1 MTADYLVSFPG
12 LGIGPLE
19 INRVAF
25 SIGSLD
31 VYWYG
36 LLIAFA
42 TILSFVLA
50 LQQRKRYGFK
60 EDDVLDLFLVLIPT
74 MLIGARLYYVA
85 FAWDHFADN
94 PAQIFNLRDGGLAFY
109 GGVIGAILGIAILAS
124 AKNIHAFVYYD
135 YLAPYVPLAQGIGR
149 WGNFFNQEAFGV
161 NTDLPWGMI
170 SNGTKQYLEYANL
183 SGVDPNLPV
192 HPTFFYEFLGNMVIA
207 IILFYLRRKN
217 PPRDTVTFTY
227 LGLYGLLRFFVEGLR
242 TDDTY
247 LCGSV

>member
-1 MTADYLVSFPG
+1 
-12 LGIGPLE
+12 
-19 INRVAF
+19 
-25 SIGSLD
+25 
-31 VYWYG
+31 
-36 LLIAFA
+36 
-42 TILSFVLA
+42 
-50 LQQRKRYGFK
+50 
-60 EDDVLDLFLVLIPT
+60 

-242 TDDTY
+242 TDALFIGNTSLRISQVLSLVMMVSAILYFVITRFTSLKPPRAFACNADSDADSNADSDA
-247 LCGSV
+247 GSDA